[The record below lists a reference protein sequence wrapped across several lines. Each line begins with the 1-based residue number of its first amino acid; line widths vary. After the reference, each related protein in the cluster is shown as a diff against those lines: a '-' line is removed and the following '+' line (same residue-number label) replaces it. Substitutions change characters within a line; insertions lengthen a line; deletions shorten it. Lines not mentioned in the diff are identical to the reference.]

1 MPIGFCEH
9 ERFDNLMLILR
20 EMRRRAR
27 YIVPAAFCAV
37 VVGYFTYHSVQ
48 GDKGI
53 HSYLKINR
61 EVRDAQEHLKKIQ
74 SVRFELEH
82 RVKGLRDTSL
92 DLDLLEERARVVLNL
107 MRDDELLIHFPN
119 N

>member
-1 MPIGFCEH
+1 
-9 ERFDNLMLILR
+9 MLILR

>member
-1 MPIGFCEH
+1 MS
-9 ERFDNLMLILR
+9 ILR

-27 YIVPAAFCAV
+27 HILPAALCAV

-48 GDKGI
+48 GEKGI
-53 HSYLKINR
+53 HSYLKVNR
-61 EVRDAQEHLKKIQ
+61 DVRDAREKLGGIQ
-74 SVRFELEH
+74 STRGELEL

-92 DLDLLEERARVVLNL
+92 DLDLLEERARIVLNL

-119 N
+119 D

>member
-1 MPIGFCEH
+1 MS
-9 ERFDNLMLILR
+9 ILR

-27 YIVPAAFCAV
+27 HILPAAVCAV
-37 VVGYFTYHSVQ
+37 VVGYFTYHAVQ

-53 HSYLKINR
+53 HSYLKVNR
-61 EVRDAQEHLKKIQ
+61 DVRDAREKLDGIQ
-74 SVRFELEH
+74 SVRMELEH

-92 DLDLLEERARVVLNL
+92 DLDLLEERARIVLNL

-119 N
+119 E